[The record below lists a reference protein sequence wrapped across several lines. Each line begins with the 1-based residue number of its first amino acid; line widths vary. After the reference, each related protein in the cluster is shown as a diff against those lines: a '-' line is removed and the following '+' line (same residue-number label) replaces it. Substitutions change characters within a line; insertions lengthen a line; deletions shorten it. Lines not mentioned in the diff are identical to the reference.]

1 MELIRML
8 PCRFVSSALICQ
20 DMNDHWSLNSLR
32 LIKKAH
38 HLAHIV
44 SVHRSQICDPH
55 VFKKHSRDDELL
67 DAALGLAHRI
77 YQCSSDTWYLL
88 EIFGHIDLHSRVGF
102 RCPECT

>member
-1 MELIRML
+1 
-8 PCRFVSSALICQ
+8 
-20 DMNDHWSLNSLR
+20 MNDHWSLNSLR

-44 SVHRSQICDPH
+44 CPSTGPRYVIPMFSKSIPGN
-55 VFKKHSRDDELL
+55 DELL

-102 RCPECT
+102 RCPEVHLR